1 MEKKYTLK
9 QLAEYLDAEFE
20 GDAEKHV
27 FGIADLQQA
36 TSGQLS
42 FLAKKQFEPYLQTS
56 RAGIL
61 VVKADVPVPA
71 RSNVIRVADPYLA
84 YAKLTRLFVDRQP
97 VQPGIHPS
105 AVVHSSAIIAST
117 ASIGPN
123 CVIDAGVTI
132 GDGSELQCGIAV
144 GKNSRIGS
152 NCIIYANV
160 SV

>member
-20 GDAEKHV
+20 GDSGKEV
-27 FGIADLQQA
+27 TGIADLQQA

-61 VVKADVPVPA
+61 VVKAGVTVPIG
-71 RSNVIRVADPYLA
+71 SNVIRVADPYLA

-97 VQPGIHPS
+97 AQTGIHPS
-105 AVVHSSAIIAST
+105 AAVHPSAVIAPT

-132 GDGSELQCGIAV
+132 GEGTELQCGILV

-152 NCIIYANV
+152 HCTIY
-160 SV
+160 